1 MVTQRQ
7 SGSTIVLVLV
17 LVAILSVGL
26 LAAVPVWE
34 TQVKREAEEELIFRG
49 TQIVESIRLYQK
61 KNPGRFPAS
70 LEELYK
76 KRFLRRLYK
85 DPMTRAGR
93 WDIIVQ
99 NDAFPQRGTA
109 SPMGGSAAAPRATS
123 QIMIVPE
130 GSLAAV
136 GTPRI
141 IGVVSPSTRASI
153 RIFNDQESYDQ
164 WFFYLGQDP
173 KKIPDVVYYDQ
184 RDKK

>member
-1 MVTQRQ
+1 MVTRLQA
-7 SGSTIVLVLV
+7 GTTMVLLLV

-34 TQVKREAEEELIFRG
+34 TRVRRDTEEELIFRG
-49 TQIVESIRLYQK
+49 LQIVNAIRLYQK
-61 KNPGRFPAS
+61 KNPGRYPPS

-85 DPMTRAGR
+85 DPMTREGR

-99 NDAFPQRGTA
+99 NDNRLP
-109 SPMGGSAAAPRATS
+109 SSGSAAAPGGAS
-123 QIMIVPE
+123 GAPAQLMIVPE
-130 GSLAAV
+130 KSLAAIE
-136 GTPRI
+136 TPRI

-153 RIFNDQESYDQ
+153 RIYDEQESYDQ
-164 WFFYLGQDP
+164 WFFYIGQDP
-173 KKIPDVVYYDQ
+173 KKTPEVVYYDQ